1 MWSPH
6 LPHRLPLCF
15 ARQPSRLLLPATA
28 GSPRHRS
35 ESLSLPAAGRSAGG
49 KCPLPYPLR
58 RGEGFEIGTR
68 RAVSGG
74 AAWKQLAVLVVVLF
88 MMVAGCRQAPSRVVA
103 PTWDPEG
110 YAEAVLAKL
119 DKNGDGVL
127 DKGEFSAAPGLAW
140 GAKPIDKDKNGSLSR
155 QELVDRFAIYKKM
168 RLGLT
173 SNQMYVYYKGRPLAG
188 AKVTLVP
195 EFFLEGVIEPASGEV
210 FEDGMVDPRIPGVEP
225 SGLRV
230 GYYRVVIESPRVKI
244 PAKYSSAETTP
255 LGVEVSP
262 VSDPETSG
270 MIQLVV
276 RD

>member
-1 MWSPH
+1 MC
-6 LPHRLPLCF
+6 L
-15 ARQPSRLLLPATA
+15 
-28 GSPRHRS
+28 
-35 ESLSLPAAGRSAGG
+35 
-49 KCPLPYPLR
+49 
-58 RGEGFEIGTR
+58 
-68 RAVSGG
+68 VS
-74 AAWKQLAVLVVVLF
+74 LVVI
-88 MMVAGCRQAPSRVVA
+88 GCGQAPSRVTA

-119 DKNGDGVL
+119 DKNGDGAL
-127 DKGEFSAAPGLAW
+127 DKGELSGAPGLAW
-140 GAKPIDKDKNGSLSR
+140 GARPIDKDKNGSLSR
-155 QELVDRFAIYKKM
+155 EELVERFAIYKKM

-173 SNQMYVYYKGRPLAG
+173 SNQMYVYHNGRPLAG

-195 EFFLEGVIEPASGEV
+195 EFFLAEVVEPASGEV
-210 FEDGMVDPRIPGVEP
+210 FDDGMVDPRIPGMEP

-230 GYYRVVIESPRVKI
+230 GYYRVVIESQRHKI

-270 MIQLVV
+270 MIKLVV